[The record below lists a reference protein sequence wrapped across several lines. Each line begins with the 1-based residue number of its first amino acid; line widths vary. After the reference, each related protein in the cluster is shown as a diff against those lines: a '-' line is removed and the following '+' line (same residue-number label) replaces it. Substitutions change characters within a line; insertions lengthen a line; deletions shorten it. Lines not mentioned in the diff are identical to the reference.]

1 MSPQAL
7 WPNFTMACDKES
19 MRKINFDPIAAVIKH
34 KDDDYIYFLDFKL
47 IALKYIAYYL
57 NIYLGL

>member
-1 MSPQAL
+1 
-7 WPNFTMACDKES
+7 MACDKES
-19 MRKINFDPIAAVIKH
+19 IRKINFDPIAAVIKH
-34 KDDDYIYFLDFKL
+34 KDNDYIYFLDFKL